1 MTDVKKASLVL
12 DMISSIIAIIDA
24 INQVYKTVK
33 NESSLSMNFKKSATK
48 LSIISKLLDDAKRY
62 FKATN
67 ESIKTAFTLTLE
79 SCKVQA
85 THFQKLFE
93 KIMSEES
100 DLRWDQYIK
109 AAWTIEKSD
118 RVKSLMKKILQDLQ
132 LLATKFSEVMTSR
145 EKDQLAKTV
154 EKMTR
159 MKSSLLDDFKQM
171 SAYTHYDSDAQ
182 NVNIKS
188 DIQHINFNTSHQNF
202 GFDQQYIDINH
213 INTLNS

>member
-1 MTDVKKASLVL
+1 
-12 DMISSIIAIIDA
+12 
-24 INQVYKTVK
+24 
-33 NESSLSMNFKKSATK
+33 
-48 LSIISKLLDDAKRY
+48 
-62 FKATN
+62 
-67 ESIKTAFTLTLE
+67 
-79 SCKVQA
+79 
-85 THFQKLFE
+85 
-93 KIMSEES
+93 
-100 DLRWDQYIK
+100 
-109 AAWTIEKSD
+109 
-118 RVKSLMKKILQDLQ
+118 MKKILQDLQ